1 MKVSHYNQMMGW
13 LTGPRYNFYN
23 GGRVGFDEGNLATPK
38 RGLVDEPGSYS
49 QEKIVGTNQY
59 GFPREFDDLTKAQKR
74 LVRKYKKL
82 SGKTE
87 LSRHFI
93 NKVARGDYT
102 EKSLYDPQN
111 PWKLDE

>member
-23 GGRVGFDEGNLATPK
+23 GGRVGFDEGGLATPK

-74 LVRKYKKL
+74 LVRKY
-82 SGKTE
+82 
-87 LSRHFI
+87 
-93 NKVARGDYT
+93 
-102 EKSLYDPQN
+102 
-111 PWKLDE
+111 

>member
-1 MKVSHYNQMMGW
+1 MEISKYRQMYAWLTRPGYNQ
-13 LTGPRYNFYN
+13 
-23 GGRVGFDEGNLATPK
+23 GGLATPK

-93 NKVARGDYT
+93 NKVARGDYN

-111 PWKLDE
+111 P